1 MSLIKCVECGEEIS
15 DKLNC
20 CSNCGY
26 PLKNE
31 TKKNSKNIGIGIAF
45 IFLGIFAI
53 IWGIS
58 LDYVGLPSS
67 KEYYGGDAYSGIQ
80 NAASTTANNVNYVGE
95 MLCSGLKGIMLTLGG
110 TIILYGVS
118 VIKKEEN

>member
-15 DKLNC
+15 DKLDC

-31 TKKNSKNIGIGIAF
+31 TKKYNKNIGIGIAF

-53 IWGIS
+53 GWGIS
-58 LDYVGLPSS
+58 LNYAGLPSS
-67 KEYYGGDAYSGIQ
+67 KEYYGGDAYTGIQ
-80 NAASTTANNVNYVGE
+80 NASSTTANNVNYVGE
-95 MLCSGLKGIMLTLGG
+95 TLCSGLKGITITLGG
-110 TIILYGVS
+110 ALILYGVS
-118 VIKKEEN
+118 IMKKEEN